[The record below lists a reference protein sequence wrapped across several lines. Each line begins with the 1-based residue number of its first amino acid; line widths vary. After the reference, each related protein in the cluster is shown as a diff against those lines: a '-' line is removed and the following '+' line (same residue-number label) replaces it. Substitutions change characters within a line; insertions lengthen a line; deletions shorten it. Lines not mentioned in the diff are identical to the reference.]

1 MSGEKSTTAKSTRTK
16 AAEKVEEKVES
27 PVETPVIEVV
37 EEVVPLPTPQP
48 EVEDVDFDDEFVN
61 FSDVE
66 ALARRGRKS
75 KAEIEAMKV
84 ARRQGL
90 ENFYGNLIAKE
101 PAKADMFREQLLFE
115 LKSRGLI

>member
-1 MSGEKSTTAKSTRTK
+1 
-16 AAEKVEEKVES
+16 
-27 PVETPVIEVV
+27 
-37 EEVVPLPTPQP
+37 
-48 EVEDVDFDDEFVN
+48 
-61 FSDVE
+61 
-66 ALARRGRKS
+66 LARRGRKS